1 MVVAAG
7 SEKPDPSKL
16 LASPHVTHTQP
27 DPGEALLDTASER
40 HQLTPAVKGVGDDR
54 PYVNEPPR
62 DFAHEA
68 VRTAFQT
75 AIETTTVPDQPVDA
89 TNDDTEK
96 ALATAHKAFPSWRD
110 EDPRARARV
119 LTQAAAIMRAR
130 RDELTAVIVHEN
142 GKGWRDAD
150 AETCEAIDFCEF
162 YAREAIQLFEEQRLG
177 EYVGEHNAL
186 IHEGRGLRCHRTVE
200 LPFGDL
206 VWHVSRRL
214 GHGQPRSYEASRA
227 NHGDRPDA
235 LRHPA

>member
-1 MVVAAG
+1 MTLKRRLPPPTRHSPVG
-7 SEKPDPSKL
+7 ETRIQEPGRESSPKRQPSC
-16 LASPHVTHTQP
+16 
-27 DPGEALLDTASER
+27 
-40 HQLTPAVKGVGDDR
+40 
-54 PYVNEPPR
+54 
-62 DFAHEA
+62 
-68 VRTAFQT
+68 
-75 AIETTTVPDQPVDA
+75 
-89 TNDDTEK
+89 
-96 ALATAHKAFPSWRD
+96 
-110 EDPRARARV
+110 V
-119 LTQAAAIMRAR
+119 LG

-186 IHEGRGLRCHRTVE
+186 IHEGRGPCSCHRTVE

-214 GHGQPRSYEASRA
+214 GHGQPRSHEASRA